1 LTLPGDNYAARAIR
15 ETAQINRISRAQIKT
30 GKVLLVTG
38 RGGTGKSTFAALAS
52 LFLPPPLLLC
62 DIDPDQSLGAMLGID
77 IEKTHITTEAGRET
91 PLKTISELTREIVDE
106 DALLELG
113 GGDLGVKLP
122 LLLRAY
128 TQYRSPEFDLI
139 SLGPRFTAG
148 DYRAASLL
156 FEFVIPAVGR
166 NYRHI
171 IIDSPAGLEHLNRR
185 VVGKIDDL
193 CIVVDPSAKSLQH
206 IARVKK
212 ITQQVGIVYGR
223 LFLVGNCDFD
233 ADAAE
238 MFRATGETFLG
249 QMAFDPQ
256 VKEFNL
262 RGQSLHGLPAA
273 SPARESVRQMLA
285 AAGYQIKT
293 DYC

>member
-1 LTLPGDNYAARAIR
+1 LTLPGDNYAARAIG
-15 ETAQINRISRAQIKT
+15 ETAHINRISRVQAKT
-30 GKVLLVTG
+30 GRVLMVTG

-52 LFLPPPLLLC
+52 LYLPPPLLLC
-62 DIDPDQSLGAMLGID
+62 DIDPDQSLGAMLGVN
-77 IEKTHITTEAGRET
+77 IENTHITTEAGREA
-91 PLKTISELTREIVDE
+91 PLKTISDLTRDIVDE

-156 FEFVIPAVGR
+156 FEFVVPAVGG

-171 IIDSPAGLEHLNRR
+171 VIDSPAGLEHLNRR

-212 ITQQVGIVYGR
+212 ITRQVGIAYGR

-233 ADAAE
+233 AAAME
-238 MFRATGETFLG
+238 MFRATDENFLG
-249 QMAFDPQ
+249 QIAFDPQ

-262 RGQSLHGLPAA
+262 RGQSLRGLKTD
-273 SPARESVRQMLA
+273 SPARESVQQMLA
-285 AAGYQIKT
+285 AAGYPVET
-293 DYC
+293 DH

>member
-1 LTLPGDNYAARAIR
+1 MTLPGDNYAARAIG
-15 ETAQINRISRAQIKT
+15 ETAHINRISRVQAKT
-30 GKVLLVTG
+30 GRVLMVTG

-52 LFLPPPLLLC
+52 LYLPPPLLLC
-62 DIDPDQSLGAMLGID
+62 DIDPDQSLGAMLGVN
-77 IEKTHITTEAGRET
+77 IENTHITTEAGREA
-91 PLKTISELTREIVDE
+91 PLKTISDLTRDIVDE

-156 FEFVIPAVGR
+156 FEFVVPAVGG

-171 IIDSPAGLEHLNRR
+171 VIDSPAGLEHLNRR

-212 ITQQVGIVYGR
+212 ITRQVGIAYGR

-233 ADAAE
+233 AAAME
-238 MFRATGETFLG
+238 MFRATDENFLG
-249 QMAFDPQ
+249 QIAFDPQ

-262 RGQSLHGLPAA
+262 RGQSLRGLKTD
-273 SPARESVRQMLA
+273 SPARESVQQMLA
-285 AAGYQIKT
+285 AAGYPVET
-293 DYC
+293 DH